1 MSKRILILCTGNS
14 CRSQM
19 AEGFLKSLD
28 TDLEVFSAGT
38 APATRVHPR
47 ALAVMK
53 EAGIDISTHSPKL
66 VDQFLSLPFDYV
78 VTVCDNAKEQCPV
91 FSGTVKRR
99 LHIGFDDPADAFG
112 TDEEV
117 IAEFRRVRDEIRE
130 GFRRFYREVV
140 TIPKP

>member
-1 MSKRILILCTGNS
+1 
-14 CRSQM
+14 M
-19 AEGFLKSLD
+19 AEGFLKSFD

-38 APATRVHPR
+38 SPAIRVHPH
-47 ALAVMK
+47 AIAVMK
-53 EAGIDISTHSPKL
+53 EAGIDISTHAPKL

-117 IAEFRRVRDEIRE
+117 IAEFRRVRDEIRD
-130 GFRRFYREVV
+130 GFKKFYSEVQ
-140 TIPKP
+140 TISNAL